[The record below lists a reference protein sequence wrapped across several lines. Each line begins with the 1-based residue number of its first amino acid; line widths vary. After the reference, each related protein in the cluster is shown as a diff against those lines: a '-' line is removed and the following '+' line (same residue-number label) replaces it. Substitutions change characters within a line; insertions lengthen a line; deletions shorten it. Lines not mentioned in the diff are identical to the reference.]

1 MLFSDP
7 DASPAKTQV
16 AELRDY
22 PEWHRGRER
31 YGVWIVPVEQP
42 ELLGYIA
49 QARRALDDL
58 LHPSPLRQPH
68 LTVFVCGFDRDTPT
82 EDDDFSPS
90 QLRRQIATL
99 SGDLGEALALPLS
112 APDSFATAAFIPVH
126 DPEGRLARW
135 RARLGCAAKE
145 VRQSTYVPHITLGLY
160 RREVTAA
167 VLRRRLAD
175 IDPPVMALQANSLQY
190 ATYEARSQFGPLSS
204 HHRLAL
210 ASPGDMIPPA

>member
-7 DASPAKTQV
+7 NGCPAKTQV

-42 ELLGYIA
+42 ELLGYIDE
-49 QARRALDDL
+49 ARRALDDL
-58 LHPSPLRQPH
+58 LHPCPLRQPH
-68 LTVFVCGFDRDTPT
+68 LTVFVCGFARDTAT
-82 EDDDFSPS
+82 EDDDFSPA
-90 QLRRQIATL
+90 QLRRQIAML
-99 SGDLGEALALPLS
+99 SGDLGAALALPLS
-112 APDSFATAAFIPVH
+112 APDSFTTAAFIPVH

-135 RARLGCAAKE
+135 RSRLGGAANE

-160 RREVTAA
+160 RKEVTAA
-167 VLRRRLAD
+167 VLRSRLAG
-175 IDPPVMALQANSLQY
+175 IDPPVMALQAHSLNY
-190 ATYEARSQFGPLSS
+190 ATYETRSQFGPLHS

-210 ASPGDMIPPA
+210 PGGISTPA